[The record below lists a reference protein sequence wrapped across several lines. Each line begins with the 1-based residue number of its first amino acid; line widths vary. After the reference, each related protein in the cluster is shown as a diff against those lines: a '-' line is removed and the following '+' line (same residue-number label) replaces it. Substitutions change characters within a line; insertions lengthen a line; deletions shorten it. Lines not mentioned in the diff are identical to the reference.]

1 MTLATMIYGLIVA
14 ALVGGAAWFLDRG
27 LRALG
32 RPTRWVWIGA
42 IGVGGLAPLFP
53 RLLPAAAPEGGP
65 GSFVL
70 PVRALYELGTPA
82 PPLPEHSG
90 SFLAGVGLENSLGAL
105 WILGSILVLILFAL
119 ICLRLRRLRA
129 TWEPQDVCG
138 EQVLRSEK
146 FGPAVV
152 GLTRSRIVLPSW
164 TFGLGERELEM
175 VVRHE
180 REHVRARDPALLAAG
195 FLLASLSPW
204 NPAIW
209 WSLTR
214 LRLAV
219 EGDCDRRVLAR
230 GTPAR
235 SYARLLLTV
244 AAGSRRTPDPVP
256 ALIRGG
262 HSVIERRLMMIRTA
276 TRKPRIR
283 ASILAGAV
291 GLGLFALACD
301 TPIPQSLDEPER
313 LSRSEAGVVVGPE
326 ARVGLEAEV
335 GYVDGDGRY
344 QVIDSAGEG
353 LYFDEDGVLQVVDPE
368 VEVRIRRTL
377 DRLRTTLESERARLR
392 ATDARTG
399 EKVPVPEDLWIALGS
414 GAESVSSRR
423 EIAEVAN
430 ELAMEVR
437 RLATKVQA
445 GEMTRDEAGRTLRAR
460 LDSRDPPR

>member
-152 GLTRSRIVLPSW
+152 GLI
-164 TFGLGERELEM
+164 
-175 VVRHE
+175 
-180 REHVRARDPALLAAG
+180 
-195 FLLASLSPW
+195 
-204 NPAIW
+204 
-209 WSLTR
+209 
-214 LRLAV
+214 
-219 EGDCDRRVLAR
+219 
-230 GTPAR
+230 
-235 SYARLLLTV
+235 
-244 AAGSRRTPDPVP
+244 
-256 ALIRGG
+256 
-262 HSVIERRLMMIRTA
+262 SV
-276 TRKPRIR
+276 
-283 ASILAGAV
+283 
-291 GLGLFALACD
+291 
-301 TPIPQSLDEPER
+301 
-313 LSRSEAGVVVGPE
+313 
-326 ARVGLEAEV
+326 
-335 GYVDGDGRY
+335 
-344 QVIDSAGEG
+344 
-353 LYFDEDGVLQVVDPE
+353 
-368 VEVRIRRTL
+368 L
-377 DRLRTTLESERARLR
+377 DR
-392 ATDARTG
+392 
-399 EKVPVPEDLWIALGS
+399 P
-414 GAESVSSRR
+414 SVV
-423 EIAEVAN
+423 E
-430 ELAMEVR
+430 
-437 RLATKVQA
+437 
-445 GEMTRDEAGRTLRAR
+445 LRAR
-460 LDSRDPPR
+460 RARTRDGRAATNGSTCGRAIPRSWRRDSCSRRCRPGTPRSGG